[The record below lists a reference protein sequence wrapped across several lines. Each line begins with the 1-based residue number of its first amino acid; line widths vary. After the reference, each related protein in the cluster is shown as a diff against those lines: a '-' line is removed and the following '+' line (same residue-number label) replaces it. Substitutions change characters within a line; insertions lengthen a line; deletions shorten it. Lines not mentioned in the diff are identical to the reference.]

1 MKIKDYTKEMINENS
16 FIEMAYLYLKEKK
29 SPQSL
34 YTMIDE
40 FKSIGGYTDEEIE
53 DRVLQF
59 YTNLNTDGRF
69 LSVEEGTWGL
79 RDWYSVDE
87 IEENI
92 APTIQKFE
100 IAEEDTLDD
109 EAIDEEVESE
119 DVKDRDGNFDEDNKD
134 IDEDTDEYEDLSVE
148 DDEDVLIDEEDE
160 DDEDEDDDI
169 EE

>member
-16 FIEMAYLYLKEKK
+16 FIEMAYLYLQEKK

-34 YTMIDE
+34 YAMIDE

-109 EAIDEEVESE
+109 EVIDDEVES
-119 DVKDRDGNFDEDNKD
+119 DDAKDTDSNFDEDNE
-134 IDEDTDEYEDLSVE
+134 EDTDEYEDLSVE
-148 DDEDVLIDEEDE
+148 DDDDVLIDEE

>member
-16 FIEMAYLYLKEKK
+16 FIEMAYLYLQEKK

-109 EAIDEEVESE
+109 EVIDDEVES
-119 DVKDRDGNFDEDNKD
+119 DDAKDTDSNFDEDNE
-134 IDEDTDEYEDLSVE
+134 EDTDEYEDLSVE
-148 DDEDVLIDEEDE
+148 DDDDVLIDEE

>member
-16 FIEMAYLYLKEKK
+16 FIEMAYLYLQEKK

-59 YTNLNTDGRF
+59 YTNLNTGGRF

-109 EAIDEEVESE
+109 EVIDDEVES
-119 DVKDRDGNFDEDNKD
+119 DDAKDTDSNFDEDNE
-134 IDEDTDEYEDLSVE
+134 EDTDEYEDLSVE
-148 DDEDVLIDEEDE
+148 DDDDVLIDEE